1 MVCWSWWYWGF
12 NPVCLSGNYQECRAL
27 HLHWGLLKHTH
38 DMQIGS
44 FKPATS
50 NDYVNF
56 LLAAAYVWE
65 FQAHSQPLVKES
77 LAVNNI
83 KFIWVVWSLQN
94 QFFCS
99 SVAKHGVK
107 NQIVEA
113 IANRIIQAHK
123 SGKKFRVI
131 IVLPQK
137 PEFAGKYLS
146 KLNRK

>member
-1 MVCWSWWYWGF
+1 M
-12 NPVCLSGNYQECRAL
+12 
-27 HLHWGLLKHTH
+27 
-38 DMQIGS
+38 
-44 FKPATS
+44 
-50 NDYVNF
+50 
-56 LLAAAYVWE
+56 
-65 FQAHSQPLVKES
+65 
-77 LAVNNI
+77 
-83 KFIWVVWSLQN
+83 
-94 QFFCS
+94 
-99 SVAKHGVK
+99 AKHGVK